1 MGGTKRHH
9 NKSRKEAKKRS
20 RAKRDKQELLQL
32 NANSI
37 GSTSSSIVWDRVKYS
52 PHNLYPGIPWEN
64 DRPVRGPTAAELQS
78 AYKEVSSFRLL
89 ESGLHVIRDPVPDP
103 VDKKKKSIIA
113 IIEFTRFEDLTDAQK
128 DDLNFISTFL
138 HQSKRFIN
146 PVSSASRAWGGL
158 MYAIGWRKSCDKDQ
172 IVGKYIKQFN
182 TNEMVAFDKHYSKS
196 SRLGSIIG
204 NLFKNLASIPFQNN
218 HNLMKEHNLPSFAS
232 LSYGELPDDSTCS
245 PHITFTTKSF
255 YNPPHIDKKDVSQY
269 AFALFIPTRLSDGS
283 LVDSSEYDVTS
294 GPFIFPDHQF
304 GINLMHNME
313 L

>member
-1 MGGTKRHH
+1 HH

-172 IVGKYIKQFN
+172 IMTQ
-182 TNEMVAFDKHYSKS
+182 
-196 SRLGSIIG
+196 
-204 NLFKNLASIPFQNN
+204 P
-218 HNLMKEHNLPSFAS
+218 
-232 LSYGELPDDSTCS
+232 
-245 PHITFTTKSF
+245 
-255 YNPPHIDKKDVSQY
+255 
-269 AFALFIPTRLSDGS
+269 ALLT
-283 LVDSSEYDVTS
+283 
-294 GPFIFPDHQF
+294 
-304 GINLMHNME
+304 
-313 L
+313 